1 MKKADIILIAIVFA
15 VVGVILFFL
24 YGVNTNSGSYVTVE
38 INGEITE
45 TLSLNENKTLEIS
58 TENDGTNTLEIKDG
72 VAKMTSANCPDGI
85 CTNHKAINRAGESI
99 ICLPHKVVITV
110 VNEKESDDDIDAV
123 A

>member
-1 MKKADIILIAIVFA
+1 MKKADIIVIAVILA

-24 YGVNTNSGSYVTVE
+24 YGVNTDSGDYVTVE

-45 TLSLNENKTLEIS
+45 TLSLNEDKTLEIS
-58 TENDGTNTLEIKDG
+58 TDGNGANTLEIKDG
-72 VAKMTSANCPDGI
+72 VATMIEANCPDGI
-85 CTNHKAINRAGESI
+85 CTNHKPIKRSGESI

-110 VNEKESDDDIDAV
+110 ISDKNSDDEIDAV

>member
-1 MKKADIILIAIVFA
+1 MKKADIILIAVVFA

-45 TLSLNENKTLEIS
+45 TLSLNEDKTLEIS
-58 TENDGTNTLEIKDG
+58 TENDGANTLEIKDG

-85 CTNHKAINRAGESI
+85 CT
-99 ICLPHKVVITV
+99 ITRQ
-110 VNEKESDDDIDAV
+110 
-123 A
+123 